1 MGRKIYKRIEIEERQ
16 TDGRTEAL
24 LNIAIVYLDFAKA
37 FDYQHHVAGWPFIS
51 NQINQAKH
59 LFF

>member
-1 MGRKIYKRIEIEERQ
+1 MGREIYKRIEIEERQ

-37 FDYQHHVAGWPFIS
+37 FDNQHHVAG
-51 NQINQAKH
+51 
-59 LFF
+59 